1 MGLDC
6 EQPESRD
13 SPFNHAVH
21 RIYEEGGWQ
30 GRMAGGTTGHLGK
43 RRHLFSRSNYTANSG
58 KDRVKENSQSREGF
72 LEVETLEP
80 GHEVRDIF

>member
-1 MGLDC
+1 M
-6 EQPESRD
+6 E
-13 SPFNHAVH
+13 
-21 RIYEEGGWQ
+21 
-30 GRMAGGTTGHLGK
+30 GGTTGHLGE
-43 RRHLFSRSNYTANSG
+43 RGYLFSRNKYTANSG